1 MKSLLS
7 LLSRRIGEKGQGVV
21 EYAIVLAVV
30 TVIAVG
36 ISSSDLEPKVTETYN
51 SVAALFPGGE

>member
-51 SVAALFPGGE
+51 SVAALFTGGE

>member
-1 MKSLLS
+1 MHSLL
-7 LLSRRIGEKGQGVV
+7 LLLNHHNGEKGQGVV

-36 ISSSDLEPKVTETYN
+36 ISSSDLGPKVTETYN